1 MVITMKGRF
10 QKIRKMG
17 GEHTIIAMGKI
28 MGYLLMIK
36 YMAMGRFYF
45 LTGKNMK
52 ELEQW
57 HETWNRNTQVPQ

>member
-28 MGYLLMIK
+28 IMGYLLMIK
-36 YMAMGRFYF
+36 YMAMEGFTF
-45 LTGKNMK
+45 
-52 ELEQW
+52 
-57 HETWNRNTQVPQ
+57 

>member
-17 GEHTIIAMGKI
+17 EEHTIIAMGRSI

-36 YMAMGRFYF
+36 YMAMEGIIF
-45 LTGKNMK
+45 LLGPNMK
-52 ELEQW
+52 GIGA
-57 HETWNRNTQVPQ
+57 VA

>member
-1 MVITMKGRF
+1 MKGRF

-36 YMAMGRFYF
+36 YMAMEGIIF
-45 LTGKNMK
+45 
-52 ELEQW
+52 
-57 HETWNRNTQVPQ
+57 